1 MTASLKVALAQANF
15 LVGDVGG
22 NADRVIAL
30 ASRAAQ
36 AGADVVAFPELSLA
50 GYPPEDLLFHR
61 GFRRQID
68 AALERVRAA
77 SGSTA
82 ILVGHP
88 EYTASGIF
96 NSATWYAGGEEQ
108 VRHRKSCLPN
118 YRVFDEKRYFL
129 AGAQATVIEY
139 RGFSIG
145 VLVCE
150 DIWEPGPAQLAKAQG
165 AELLLVLNAS
175 PFELHKQAQRER
187 VVRERI
193 ADVRLPEI
201 GRAHV

>member
-1 MTASLKVALAQANF
+1 MTATLKVALAQANF

-36 AGADVVAFPELSLA
+36 AGADVVAFPELALA

-77 SGSTA
+77 SGTTA

-96 NSATWYAGGEEQ
+96 NSATWYA
-108 VRHRKSCLPN
+108 
-118 YRVFDEKRYFL
+118 
-129 AGAQATVIEY
+129 
-139 RGFSIG
+139 
-145 VLVCE
+145 
-150 DIWEPGPAQLAKAQG
+150 
-165 AELLLVLNAS
+165 
-175 PFELHKQAQRER
+175 
-187 VVRERI
+187 
-193 ADVRLPEI
+193 EI